1 MYGSSEKNSFW
12 RNSYQGLMPGGS
24 CICRIFNVTSA
35 YDINFVTNK
44 NKLNYFEVEVLWNYT
59 HISYRSVVKVKV
71 VSDSLQ
77 PQVLC
82 SPWNSSG
89 QNTGVGSR
97 SLPQG
102 IFPTQGLNPG
112 LPQGRQILYQLS
124 HKGSPS
130 YRLYVYE
137 GDHIDQ

>member
-89 QNTGVGSR
+89 QNTGVGSL
-97 SLPQG
+97 SLLQR
-102 IFPTQGLNPG
+102 IFPIQGSNPG
-112 LPQGRQILYQLS
+112 LLHYGQIFTS
-124 HKGSPS
+124 
-130 YRLYVYE
+130 
-137 GDHIDQ
+137 